1 VSGATGPSYGSRAV
15 SSERGENG
23 SVYVTVVGELDLSTL
38 PELERALEADAAMF
52 VVDLVDCDFIDSTA
66 LGVLVAARDRVDRLA
81 LIASAPEIH
90 RMLAISGLDRII
102 PVYGSR
108 RSLDESQPLVGP
120 DDREAR
126 RQAHTRDVNEWI
138 ERAHESSGVTQGIG
152 WFRCEC
158 GDGSCKRAIALTR
171 IEYESARAL
180 AARFVIAPNHEHPD
194 DRVVAEH
201 ERYTI
206 VEKLVGQASRTALRS
221 YPR

>member
-1 VSGATGPSYGSRAV
+1 MSGATGPSSGPRAV

-23 SVYVTVVGELDLSTL
+23 CVYVTVVGELDLDTVL
-38 PELERALEADAAMF
+38 ELERALEADAAAF
-52 VVDLVDCDFIDSTA
+52 VVDLVDCEFIDSTA

-81 LIASAPEIH
+81 LIAPGAEIH
-90 RMLAISGLDRII
+90 RVLAITGLDRII

-108 RSLDESQPLVGP
+108 SSLDESQPPAGP

-138 ERAHESSGVTQGIG
+138 ERAHESLGVKQGIG

-158 GDGSCKRAIALTR
+158 GDGSCERAIALTR
-171 IEYESARAL
+171 IEYELVRAS
-180 AARFVIAPNHEHPD
+180 AARFVIAPNHEHPCD
-194 DRVVAEH
+194 QVVAER

-206 VEKLVGQASRTALRS
+206 VEKLVGRASRTALRS